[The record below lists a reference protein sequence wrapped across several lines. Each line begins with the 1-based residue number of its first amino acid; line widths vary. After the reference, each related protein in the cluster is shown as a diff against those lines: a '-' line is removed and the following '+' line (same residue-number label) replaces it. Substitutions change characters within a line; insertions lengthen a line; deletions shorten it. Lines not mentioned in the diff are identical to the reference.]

1 MEMAHLDTNDGGPR
15 FIVLSPLCKQFK
27 TWRKE
32 DISLIIE
39 TLRKVHELGFM
50 HHNFQ
55 KWNLL
60 RDQDENI

>member
-1 MEMAHLDTNDGGPR
+1 MEMGHLDTNDDGPR

-32 DISLIIE
+32 DISPIIE

-50 HHNFQ
+50 HHDF
-55 KWNLL
+55 
-60 RDQDENI
+60 